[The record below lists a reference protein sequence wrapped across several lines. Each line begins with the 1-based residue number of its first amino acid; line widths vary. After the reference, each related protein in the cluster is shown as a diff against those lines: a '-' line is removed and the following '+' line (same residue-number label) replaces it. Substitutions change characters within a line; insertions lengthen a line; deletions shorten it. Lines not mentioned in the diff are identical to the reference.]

1 MDFALKVAL
10 VIFFAKLTDPFATL
24 PAVVAGYFCR
34 TWWQVVIS
42 AAAVGIVVEMI
53 LVLFQQT
60 PEIHQGRLLMG
71 VLAAG
76 VWSNLAFAFKIWRVK
91 RARKIGEILIRIS
104 LWLTGRTCRAQ
115 YSKFGLVINL
125 KTAKALGLTT
135 PPAVLARADE
145 EIE

>member
-1 MDFALKVAL
+1 MEFALKVAL
-10 VIFFAKLTDPFATL
+10 AIFFAKLTDPVATL

-60 PEIHQGRLLMG
+60 PEIHQGQLLMG

-91 RARKIGEILIRIS
+91 RARKIGES
-104 LWLTGRTCRAQ
+104 
-115 YSKFGLVINL
+115 
-125 KTAKALGLTT
+125 
-135 PPAVLARADE
+135 
-145 EIE
+145 

>member
-1 MDFALKVAL
+1 MEFALKVAL
-10 VIFFAKLTDPFATL
+10 AIFFAKLTDPVATL

-76 VWSNLAFAFKIWRVK
+76 VWSNLAFAFKTWRVK
-91 RARKIGEILIRIS
+91 RREREVG
-104 LWLTGRTCRAQ
+104 
-115 YSKFGLVINL
+115 
-125 KTAKALGLTT
+125 
-135 PPAVLARADE
+135 
-145 EIE
+145 